1 LIIAKEIL
9 GLRLT
14 TLHNLHFILETMR
27 RIRQTILDGSF
38 AQYKDDFLAAYQP
51 VPEANRQTLS

>member
-1 LIIAKEIL
+1 
-9 GLRLT
+9 
-14 TLHNLHFILETMR
+14 MR